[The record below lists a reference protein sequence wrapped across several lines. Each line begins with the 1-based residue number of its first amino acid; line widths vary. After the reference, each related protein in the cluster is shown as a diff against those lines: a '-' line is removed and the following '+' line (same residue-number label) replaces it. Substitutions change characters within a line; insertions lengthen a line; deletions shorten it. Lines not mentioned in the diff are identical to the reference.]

1 MICQGSGPEIYGPTS
16 LQSMTVEP
24 SSTTSPFDN
33 VPIEVVEHI
42 FSFIPMCP
50 PHPPKPALSLL
61 HVSRQFRYLALRS
74 KFWLDSDFVFEDLT
88 SNASRLGG
96 SNSEP
101 PIGYLVDQARRV
113 TGLCSALFTD
123 PYFAQRLQLKTEWR
137 FHSPSPFMAALSFLP
152 FFQKIVRRIFLSQPE
167 LSATVR
173 LRACDH
179 LEELVVSATI
189 FDTLNLS
196 CIPACAPPQLKRLLL
211 QFEGRLEGSLR
222 DLSGIE
228 ELTFN
233 TSQCNSHLPHSP
245 ADVLMPISSAETLK
259 RLTLEYVDHR
269 HISIEPFTNLKH
281 LRTKGLMGHELVSV
295 LGGFKGS
302 LETLST
308 QLDVFRDDLL
318 AIDCDVGEWM
328 EWRVLAAPCLQ
339 HLKTLRLQVIDDFMM
354 EHGSTYVRCCS
365 WSVEVIVF
373 RMQDL
378 EDVTFWAGLDLNKAG
393 ALKRLNRLRSL
404 QWNVLASYEVEGK
417 RTKDEDL
424 NSRLLEYFR
433 EFESVPSVKVQVGG
447 FDSEDVDVI
456 YEPGPFEW
464 W

>member
-1 MICQGSGPEIYGPTS
+1 
-16 LQSMTVEP
+16 
-24 SSTTSPFDN
+24 
-33 VPIEVVEHI
+33 
-42 FSFIPMCP
+42 
-50 PHPPKPALSLL
+50 
-61 HVSRQFRYLALRS
+61 
-74 KFWLDSDFVFEDLT
+74 
-88 SNASRLGG
+88 
-96 SNSEP
+96 
-101 PIGYLVDQARRV
+101 
-113 TGLCSALFTD
+113 
-123 PYFAQRLQLKTEWR
+123 
-137 FHSPSPFMAALSFLP
+137 
-152 FFQKIVRRIFLSQPE
+152 
-167 LSATVR
+167 
-173 LRACDH
+173 
-179 LEELVVSATI
+179 
-189 FDTLNLS
+189 
-196 CIPACAPPQLKRLLL
+196 
-211 QFEGRLEGSLR
+211 
-222 DLSGIE
+222 
-228 ELTFN
+228 
-233 TSQCNSHLPHSP
+233 
-245 ADVLMPISSAETLK
+245 
-259 RLTLEYVDHR
+259 
-269 HISIEPFTNLKH
+269 
-281 LRTKGLMGHELVSV
+281 MGHELVSV
-295 LGGFKGS
+295 LGRFKGS

-365 WSVEVIVF
+365 WLVEVIVF